1 MKKVYLSPFN
11 DISKNLSLCE
21 DFKKDYKLLGYI
33 DKDKEGEN
41 IYSPS
46 DKFDEFDY
54 VIICS
59 PKYYNEIYIRFIE
72 MGIDKEKILFYL
84 DSQNQIL
91 SRSKYID
98 SLDYERNKGF
108 LDFRKTKDYENI
120 LKLKNKHKDKRTFLI
135 GNGPSLRN
143 EDLDLL
149 KDEITFAANKIYL
162 AFKNTTWRPT
172 YYLVEDDLVYK
183 QNYNAIKDLKDTIK
197 LFPNY
202 AKEWADSIDDASYF
216 NLKYFPDSDDFPQF
230 NPDPINGIFWGS
242 TVVFTMI
249 QWAIYVGSKEIYLL
263 GVDFSFDVP
272 KKQIINEHNRIDL
285 ICEGEINH
293 FHKDYRKIGEKWN
306 LPNLEIQIK
315 SFMKAKEYAQE
326 HGIKIYNASRET
338 KLDVFEKINF
348 DKLFKIKGY

>member
-11 DISKNLSLCE
+11 DISKNLSFSE
-21 DFKKDYKLLGYI
+21 DFKKNYKLLGYI
-33 DKDKEGEN
+33 DNYKQGKK

-46 DKFDEFDY
+46 DKFDKFDY
-54 VIICS
+54 VLICS
-59 PKYYNEIYIRFIE
+59 PKYYNDIYIKFIE

-84 DSQNQIL
+84 EIKNQIL
-91 SRSKYID
+91 PKNKYID
-98 SLDYERNKGF
+98 LLKYEES
-108 LDFRKTKDYENI
+108 KDYENI
-120 LKLKNKHKDKRTFLI
+120 LKLKDKHKDKRTFLI

-143 EDLDLL
+143 EDLGLL

-183 QNYNAIKDLKDTIK
+183 QNYNEIKNLKETIK

-202 AKEWADSIDDASYF
+202 ARGWAEPICDASYF
-216 NLKYFPDSDDFPQF
+216 NLKYLPDSDDFPQF
-230 NPDPINGIFWGS
+230 NPDPINGMFWGS

-249 QWAIYVGSKEIYLL
+249 QWAIYLGSKEIYLL
-263 GVDFSFDVP
+263 GIDFSFDVP
-272 KKQIINEHNRIDL
+272 KKQMVNEHNRIDL

-306 LPNLEIQIK
+306 LPNLEIQVK
-315 SFMKAKEYAQE
+315 SFTRAKEYAQE

-338 KLDVFEKINF
+338 KLDVFERINF
-348 DKLFKIKGY
+348 NKLF